1 MAKRRKQAT
10 VDSPKSLDEIFAIK
24 DQAAFMRALGDR
36 VQHRWGAIGYDALA
50 RGEQLIIRLNAFVGE
65 VNTNGF
71 DGLLFNCTGDWA
83 HEIHEDLL
91 LIGATK
97 TAKLVEEVMSV
108 FPRGRVP
115 KDESSRRKVLLSLAE
130 KKKAEY
136 DVLLDRLSMAFSEP
150 EPPVE
155 DFPTLVSRY
164 ARKARAHFE
173 ARPAERGAAP
183 DRGGR

>member
-1 MAKRRKQAT
+1 MAESRKQPP
-10 VDSPKSLDEIFAIK
+10 VDSPKSLDEVFAIE
-24 DQAAFMRALGDR
+24 DQAAFLQALGDR
-36 VQHRWGAIGYDALA
+36 VHHRWGAMGYDALA

-97 TAKLVEEVMSV
+97 TARLVGEVMSA

-115 KDESSRRKVLLSLAE
+115 KDESSRRKVLLSLVG
-130 KKKAEY
+130 KKKADY
-136 DVLLDRLSMAFSEP
+136 DALIERLSMAFYEP

-155 DFPTLVSRY
+155 DIPT
-164 ARKARAHFE
+164 
-173 ARPAERGAAP
+173 
-183 DRGGR
+183 